1 MNKFTV
7 NHSIKLF
14 FFRNR
19 KNDLIV
25 KNDAKKQLLMMKL
38 NYFTVKYCHI
48 IFYEIM
54 VSIELVPR
62 NILIVIFCILKTFT
76 SFHPNLIYDKT
87 FLISIYKRNVLF
99 KTYIKSIAEQFTPRF
114 NLNEITKPKYKF
126 HYSIIIFSSFINN
139 TFNRSLD
146 MILYIKN
153 LFYLYEYNYEK
164 PIKYKNLLICT

>member
-1 MNKFTV
+1 
-7 NHSIKLF
+7 
-14 FFRNR
+14 
-19 KNDLIV
+19 
-25 KNDAKKQLLMMKL
+25 
-38 NYFTVKYCHI
+38 
-48 IFYEIM
+48 M

-76 SFHPNLIYDKT
+76 SFHPILIYDKT

-164 PIKYKNLLICT
+164 PTENKKSIDMYLMHHSFKRQKQSFTTNLIRMSKTKQITRSIKLVVIR